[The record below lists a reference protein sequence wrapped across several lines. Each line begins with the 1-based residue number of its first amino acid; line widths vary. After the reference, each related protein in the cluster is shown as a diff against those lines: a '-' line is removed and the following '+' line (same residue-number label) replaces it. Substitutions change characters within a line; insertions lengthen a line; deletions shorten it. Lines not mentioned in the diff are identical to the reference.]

1 MQDSKTKKGIGAVDF
16 FCLGFGAIVG
26 VGWAVSVNGWMADS
40 GGPVPAALGYLVTLI
55 LMVPIA
61 LCYCELVPMYPVA
74 GGGMAFAYQAFN
86 EKIAFVSGWAAVG
99 GFIGVIPWEAI
110 QVTDVLSYLIP
121 GILEGEPLYT
131 VAGTG
136 IYLPTILIGV
146 VCSFLLFALNMRGV
160 ESSAMV
166 QKVLCFVLVGAG
178 ILGAIAS
185 LVGGSAENLRP
196 IYDVSNPAV
205 YGPGLTEVTHNTI
218 FGGMLSILSAAPFF
232 LCGFETIPQSVEEAG
247 GSTTSVGKMV
257 VLSVALACVF
267 YAVLLLCFGAGWP
280 WQEFAHMTNPAA
292 ATMLAELYPG
302 AAGQIFYWVIVLGAM
317 AGLFTTWNGFFL
329 ATPNLMMGMGRGR
342 LIPAVFAKQNKNKVA
357 PAGLV
362 FCLVLS
368 LIGPFLGA
376 GLIGSLTSFNSLGVM
391 LSWVITAWCLVR
403 LRKTRPDAPRP
414 YRIPGGI
421 WTGIFAGVVSAVV
434 FVLLFIPNGPA
445 FVGKVTVLM
454 FVGWM
459 VIGLVLYLASA
470 PQRRA
475 MSPEEREKQMFAHAS
490 QQGE

>member
-1 MQDSKTKKGIGAVDF
+1 MQDSKTKKGIGAVAF

-86 EKIAFVSGWAAVG
+86 EKTAFVSGWAAVG

-166 QKVLCFVLVGAG
+166 QKVLCFVLV
-178 ILGAIAS
+178 
-185 LVGGSAENLRP
+185 
-196 IYDVSNPAV
+196 
-205 YGPGLTEVTHNTI
+205 
-218 FGGMLSILSAAPFF
+218 
-232 LCGFETIPQSVEEAG
+232 
-247 GSTTSVGKMV
+247 
-257 VLSVALACVF
+257 
-267 YAVLLLCFGAGWP
+267 
-280 WQEFAHMTNPAA
+280 
-292 ATMLAELYPG
+292 
-302 AAGQIFYWVIVLGAM
+302 
-317 AGLFTTWNGFFL
+317 
-329 ATPNLMMGMGRGR
+329 
-342 LIPAVFAKQNKNKVA
+342 
-357 PAGLV
+357 
-362 FCLVLS
+362 
-368 LIGPFLGA
+368 GA

>member
-1 MQDSKTKKGIGAVDF
+1 
-16 FCLGFGAIVG
+16 
-26 VGWAVSVNGWMADS
+26 
-40 GGPVPAALGYLVTLI
+40 
-55 LMVPIA
+55 
-61 LCYCELVPMYPVA
+61 
-74 GGGMAFAYQAFN
+74 
-86 EKIAFVSGWAAVG
+86 
-99 GFIGVIPWEAI
+99 
-110 QVTDVLSYLIP
+110 
-121 GILEGEPLYT
+121 
-131 VAGTG
+131 
-136 IYLPTILIGV
+136 
-146 VCSFLLFALNMRGV
+146 
-160 ESSAMV
+160 MV

-178 ILGAIAS
+178 ILGGIAS

-302 AAGQIFYWVIVLGAM
+302 AAGQVFYWVIVLGAM